1 MIGPAV
7 KRRDEDARGI
17 DHVAVAAHHAPGGV
31 RLLHERLIVALAQV
45 VGIALAQLRP
55 PAVGLAGV
63 GNGCLDR
70 DLRVLQA
77 QIARGIEKIQVAAV
91 GHAADEVADTG
102 GVDGVHGVKE
112 LLLQLAA
119 ARVILIAAPGQLVF
133 PVAGEAAG
141 VFALGHGG
149 SLLFSGGIHCT
160 RQKSACQTFP
170 EKSTCNLRALC
181 YNADSS

>member
-1 MIGPAV
+1 M
-7 KRRDEDARGI
+7 
-17 DHVAVAAHHAPGGV
+17 
-31 RLLHERLIVALAQV
+31 
-45 VGIALAQLRP
+45 
-55 PAVGLAGV
+55 
-63 GNGCLDR
+63 
-70 DLRVLQA
+70 
-77 QIARGIEKIQVAAV
+77 
-91 GHAADEVADTG
+91 ADTG

-119 ARVILIAAPGQLVF
+119 AGVILIAAPGQLVF
-133 PVAGEAAG
+133 PVTGEAAG